1 MKSTK
6 LFPTFPSKAALE
18 KRRTRLKSPVV
29 GESGGEGLAGDGVV
43 DFGGIFGGRGEE
55 VRGGGFSLK
64 LV

>member
-1 MKSTK
+1 MKSTR

-18 KRRTRLKSPVV
+18 KRRNRIKSPVV
-29 GESGGEGLAGDGVV
+29 GDSGGVLKGGEEIV
-43 DFGGIFGGRGEE
+43 DFGGIFADRGEE